1 MPGRKLDHKLGHGG
15 DIQGFVDE
23 FGYEPLDYSANV
35 SPLGLPDEVAGA
47 IEGCIADLA
56 AYPDPLCRKLTA
68 ALGAHHGID
77 AARIL
82 CGNGCSDLIY
92 RIARVLAPERA
103 LLAAPTF
110 SEYETALS
118 QVNCEITHHCLSRGS
133 GYALDESFVDAIA
146 DDIDVVFICQPNN
159 PCGLVTP
166 RHLVERA
173 LARCNEIGAWLIV
186 DECFI
191 EFIDAPAETTMEEH
205 IASGEKLII
214 LKAFTKLYGMAGL
227 RLGYLLCADT
237 SLVER
242 LREAAQPWAV
252 STVAQTAGIAALSS
266 TGYVEQLR
274 ELVRTER
281 AFMLEQLADLGI
293 SAQGEANY
301 LFFEIDDAGKLA
313 SRMRGRGILIRDC
326 SNYPGLKPGSY
337 RIAIR
342 TRTENEQ
349 LIAAMAEAL
358 QEA

>member
-1 MPGRKLDHKLGHGG
+1 MLDHGG

-23 FGYEPLDYSANV
+23 FGYAPLDYSANV
-35 SPLGLPDEVAGA
+35 SPLGLPDEVVKA

-56 AYPDPLCRKLTA
+56 AYPDPLCRKLTT
-68 ALGAHHGID
+68 ALAAHHGID
-77 AARIL
+77 RAHIL

-92 RIARVLAPERA
+92 RIARVLAPKRA

-110 SEYETALS
+110 SEYATALA
-118 QVNCEITHHCLSRGS
+118 QVDCSIALHPLSRES

-146 DDIDVVFICQPNN
+146 DDTDVVFICQPNN
-159 PCGLVTP
+159 PNGLVTP
-166 RHLVERA
+166 RDLVERA
-173 LARCNEIGAWLIV
+173 LVRCNEVRAWLVV

-191 EFIDAPAETTMEEH
+191 EFIDNPAATTMEAH
-205 IASGEKLII
+205 IANEENLVI

-237 SLVER
+237 ALVER

-281 AFMLEQLADLGI
+281 TYVKEQLADLGI

-301 LFFEIDDAGKLA
+301 LFFELDDNGKITN
-313 SRMRGRGILIRDC
+313 RMKQRGILIRDC
-326 SNYPGLKPGSY
+326 SNYPGLGPGSY

-342 TRTENEQ
+342 TRPENEQ
-349 LIAAMAEAL
+349 LIAALAEAL

>member
-1 MPGRKLDHKLGHGG
+1 MLGHGG

-35 SPLGLPDEVAGA
+35 SPLGLPDEVVSA

-56 AYPDPLCRKLTA
+56 AYPDPLCRKLTG
-68 ALGAHHGID
+68 ALGTHHGID
-77 AARIL
+77 PARIL

-92 RIARVLAPERA
+92 RIARVLAPKRA
-103 LLAAPTF
+103 LIAAPTF
-110 SEYETALS
+110 SEYATALA
-118 QVNCEITHHCLSRGS
+118 QVDCDIKLHRLLRES
-133 GYALDESFVDAIA
+133 GYALDESFVGAIT

-159 PCGLVTP
+159 PCGLVTA
-166 RHLVERA
+166 RDLVERA

-191 EFIDAPAETTMEEH
+191 EFIDDPAAATMEAH
-205 IASGEKLII
+205 IADGGNLII

-227 RLGYLLCADT
+227 RLGYLLCTDPV
-237 SLVER
+237 LVNR
-242 LREAAQPWAV
+242 MREAEQPWAV

-274 ELVRTER
+274 ELVHDER
-281 AFMLEQLADLGI
+281 AFVKERLAELGI

-301 LFFEIDDAGKLA
+301 LFFELDDAGKLV
-313 SRMRGRGILIRDC
+313 RQMRKRGILIRDC
-326 SNYPGLKPGSY
+326 ANYSGLEPGSY

-342 TRTENEQ
+342 THAENER
-349 LIAAMAEAL
+349 LVEALAEAL

>member
-1 MPGRKLDHKLGHGG
+1 MLDHGG

-23 FGYEPLDYSANV
+23 FGYAPLDYSANV
-35 SPLGLPDEVAGA
+35 SPLGLPDEVVKA

-56 AYPDPLCRKLTA
+56 AYPDPLCRKLTT
-68 ALGAHHGID
+68 ALAAHHGID
-77 AARIL
+77 RAHIL

-92 RIARVLAPERA
+92 RIARVLAPKRA

-110 SEYETALS
+110 SEYATALA
-118 QVNCEITHHCLSRGS
+118 QVDCSITLHPLSRES
-133 GYALDESFVDAIA
+133 GYALDESFVDAIT
-146 DDIDVVFICQPNN
+146 DDTDVVFICQPNN
-159 PCGLVTP
+159 PNGLVTP
-166 RHLVERA
+166 RDLVERA
-173 LARCNEIGAWLIV
+173 LVRCNEVGAWLVV

-191 EFIDAPAETTMEEH
+191 EFIDNPAATTMEAH
-205 IASGEKLII
+205 IANEENLVI

-237 SLVER
+237 ALIER

-281 AFMLEQLADLGI
+281 TYVKEQLADLGI

-301 LFFEIDDAGKLA
+301 LFFELDDNGKLTN
-313 SRMRGRGILIRDC
+313 RMKQRGILIRDC
-326 SNYPGLKPGSY
+326 SNYPGLGPGSY

-342 TRTENEQ
+342 TRPENEQ
-349 LIAAMAEAL
+349 LIAALAEAL

>member
-1 MPGRKLDHKLGHGG
+1 MLDHGG

-23 FGYEPLDYSANV
+23 FGYAPLDYSANV
-35 SPLGLPDEVAGA
+35 SPLGLPDEVVKA

-56 AYPDPLCRKLTA
+56 AYPDPLCRKLTT
-68 ALGAHHGID
+68 ALAAHHGID
-77 AARIL
+77 RAHIL

-92 RIARVLAPERA
+92 RIARVLAPKRA

-110 SEYETALS
+110 SEYATALA
-118 QVNCEITHHCLSRGS
+118 QVDCGIALHPLSRES

-146 DDIDVVFICQPNN
+146 DDTDVVFICQPNN
-159 PCGLVTP
+159 PNGLVTP
-166 RHLVERA
+166 RDLVERA
-173 LARCNEIGAWLIV
+173 LVRCNEVGAWLVV

-191 EFIDAPAETTMEEH
+191 EFIDNPAATTMEAH
-205 IASGEKLII
+205 IANGENLII

-237 SLVER
+237 ALVER

-281 AFMLEQLADLGI
+281 TYVKEQLADLGI

-301 LFFEIDDAGKLA
+301 LFFELDDNGKLTN
-313 SRMRGRGILIRDC
+313 RMKQRGILIRDC
-326 SNYPGLKPGSY
+326 SNYPGLGPGSY

-342 TRTENEQ
+342 TRPENEQ
-349 LIAAMAEAL
+349 LIAALAEAL